1 MTESHQVSATDV
13 ARYLKENPE
22 FFVGRDDLLTEL
34 YIPHDSGGATSLI
47 ERQLQVHRER
57 NQDLAD
63 RLYSLLGNARRNDTI
78 FLRMRRLVLAL
89 IEANSWNNLHA
100 ALDDSL
106 RNDFGVDGW
115 AMVHFTERR
124 LEAPLIAVNE
134 PTRQRKILRL
144 FNGRKAI
151 CGNFNASEVALLMVN
166 PMPTAKSI
174 AAARIVGQDNNG
186 LLVLASK
193 DAEYYRSSTDT
204 LFLDYLAEVLAL
216 RLQQTPVLR

>member
-13 ARYLKENPE
+13 AHYLKDNPD
-22 FFVGRDDLLTEL
+22 FFVGRDELLAEL
-34 YIPHDSGGATSLI
+34 RIPHDSGGATSLI

-63 RLYSLLGNARRNDTI
+63 RLYNLLKNARNNDKI

-89 IEANSWNNLHA
+89 IEANSWANIYA

-106 RNDFGVDGW
+106 RTDFGVDGW
-115 AMVHFTERR
+115 AMAHFTERR
-124 LEAPLIAVNE
+124 LEAPLTAIKE
-134 PTRQRKILRL
+134 PTQQRKILKL

-151 CGNFNASEVALLMVN
+151 CGNFSAEEVALLMSA
-166 PMPTAKSI
+166 PMPSAKSI
-174 AAARIVGQDNNG
+174 AAARISGQDNNG
-186 LLVLASK
+186 ILVLASK
-193 DAEYYRSSTDT
+193 DAEHYRSSTDT